1 MYEQAQLGG
10 LKKTLKKVGKVAK
23 KIAKPLAIGVAAY
36 YTGGA
41 ALALLRK
48 KKPNASAADL
58 SEVVVTAQKINQQNT
73 SLTPEQALNLA
84 LAASQGASSS
94 ASVPVLDEFTVQGKP
109 FNYWPYVAGVGLV
122 LLVLGSRPSH
132 SEMRRARRRVGA

>member
-1 MYEQAQLGG
+1 MYQQAQLGG

-41 ALALLRK
+41 ALALLKK

-58 SEVVVTAQKINQQNT
+58 SEVVVTAQKINQQNA

-94 ASVPVLDEFTVQGKP
+94 VPVLDEFAVQGKP

-122 LLVLGSRPSH
+122 LLVLGARPSH
-132 SEMRRARRRVGA
+132 SEMRRARRRIGA